1 MQVVPQESILPYH
14 RWFLRLQ
21 GPIHP
26 KLQRQNYSYVS
37 GLFIRPSLANASH
50 PVSIRQ
56 ESFLKVLTPF
66 TAKNR
71 TAILR
76 AVVSLDRWSDSL
88 GRRLGAPYADSFYLD
103 DSRIVPEAA
112 EETTPVDVMP
122 QLVNRLKIVLPM
134 PTSMVR
140 VHHHLNDIVDDILTL
155 LGNLASGIFIFGLL
169 TMIFPAIRE
178 TPARTSCVHCARLR
192 SKFRPFMLPPK
203 WDDFP
208 NSNDARCACGIW
220 TLLAMAFIGYLSVA
234 TISFGESL
242 QLPDQEDVYEVE
254 RQLPPVWI
262 RLCELAALQA
272 AINYS
277 IFDHLVAKGRVNY
290 VLPNGTEESFGVD
303 FNVSQPEIFRPTP
316 DFRCK
321 RFSLNM
327 RMPEEAL
334 MPYHVFE
341 VGIQEPFHSKL
352 SAMNGLY
359 TRGLFFG
366 PSLAENATNP
376 HACQEEHLL
385 KMWVPSSKLPG
396 LRNVVMNVAP
406 SQALWSDSLGGRQ
419 GAPCDDTHF
428 FADISLVPEATVHGL
443 DTKKFENQSV
453 TARATL
459 RMVVPISHQ
468 EIQVFHFHNDLVA
481 NTLSYIGKLV
491 SATVNFKLMASIF
504 PQIRQKRY
512 HFLTIIPWLSLGYE
526 SLESESLEPLIDK
539 SLP

>member
-1 MQVVPQESILPYH
+1 MEFVHVDAMSCLQVPSMQVVPQESILPYH

-88 GRRLGAPYADSFYLD
+88 GGRLGAPYADTFYLD

-122 QLVNRLKIVLPM
+122 QLGNRLKIVPWTWLMKHFIQVFSLRTGTADANFHGASASSPQ
-134 PTSMVR
+134 R
-140 VHHHLNDIVDDILTL
+140 HCERFG
-155 LGNLASGIFIFGLL
+155 LGNPSELNPLLA
-169 TMIFPAIRE
+169 
-178 TPARTSCVHCARLR
+178 
-192 SKFRPFMLPPK
+192 
-203 WDDFP
+203 
-208 NSNDARCACGIW
+208 DARCACGIW

-428 FADISLVPEATVHGL
+428 FADISMVPEATVHGL

-491 SATVNFKLMASIF
+491 SATVIFKLMVSIF

-526 SLESESLEPLIDK
+526 SLEFEPLIDK

>member
-1 MQVVPQESILPYH
+1 
-14 RWFLRLQ
+14 
-21 GPIHP
+21 
-26 KLQRQNYSYVS
+26 
-37 GLFIRPSLANASH
+37 
-50 PVSIRQ
+50 
-56 ESFLKVLTPF
+56 
-66 TAKNR
+66 
-71 TAILR
+71 
-76 AVVSLDRWSDSL
+76 
-88 GRRLGAPYADSFYLD
+88 
-103 DSRIVPEAA
+103 
-112 EETTPVDVMP
+112 
-122 QLVNRLKIVLPM
+122 
-134 PTSMVR
+134 
-140 VHHHLNDIVDDILTL
+140 
-155 LGNLASGIFIFGLL
+155 
-169 TMIFPAIRE
+169 
-178 TPARTSCVHCARLR
+178 
-192 SKFRPFMLPPK
+192 MLPPK

-208 NSNDARCACGIW
+208 NRNDARCACGIW
-220 TLLAMAFIGYLSVA
+220 VLLAMAFIGYLSVA
-234 TISFGESL
+234 TMSFRESL
-242 QLPDQEDVYEVE
+242 ELPDQEEVYEIE

-290 VLPNGTEESFGVD
+290 VLPNGTEESVGLD

-341 VGIQEPFHSKL
+341 VGILEPFHSKL
-352 SAMNGLY
+352 SAANGLY

-428 FADISLVPEATVHGL
+428 FADISMVPEAPLHGL
-443 DTKKFENQSV
+443 DAKKF
-453 TARATL
+453 
-459 RMVVPISHQ
+459 
-468 EIQVFHFHNDLVA
+468 
-481 NTLSYIGKLV
+481 
-491 SATVNFKLMASIF
+491 
-504 PQIRQKRY
+504 
-512 HFLTIIPWLSLGYE
+512 
-526 SLESESLEPLIDK
+526 
-539 SLP
+539 